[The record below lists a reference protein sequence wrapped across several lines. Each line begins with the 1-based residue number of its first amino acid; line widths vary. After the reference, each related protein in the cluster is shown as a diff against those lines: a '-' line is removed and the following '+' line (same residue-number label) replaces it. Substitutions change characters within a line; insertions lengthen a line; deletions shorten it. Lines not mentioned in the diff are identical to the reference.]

1 MTLLVSSREKA
12 THYCR
17 SGVVRL
23 AKLAPATG
31 KFFPIFAAVLLLG
44 APFGFAQTAS
54 TAASKTEPAAAS
66 PATMNSSNPAAPP
79 TSDPTPPGSK
89 TDANVSRV
97 AAPAASS
104 PSSAAP
110 ASTDVSPE
118 AATGQRATKGTGSSL
133 IPHDLSPY
141 GMFMSADVVVKAVMI
156 GLAFASLVT
165 WTLLLAK
172 TVELFAARRRARDGL
187 DALAGSTTLGEAASR
202 LANRDTIIGRLVDAA
217 IDEGQRSQGLGAEGI
232 KERATALLTRIEAR
246 AGRTMSRGTALLAT
260 IGSTAPFVGLFGT
273 VWGIMNAFIGISKT
287 NTTNLAVVAPGIAE
301 ALLATATGLVAAI
314 PAVIIYNMFAR
325 GITGYRQILGD
336 ASTEVLRLL
345 SRDLDRGVRTPPT
358 RQAAE

>member
-1 MTLLVSSREKA
+1 MTSI
-12 THYCR
+12 
-17 SGVVRL
+17 GL
-23 AKLAPATG
+23 ARTPRCTRKI
-31 KFFPIFAAVLLLG
+31 FPILAGALLLC
-44 APFGFAQTAS
+44 APLAQAQTTG
-54 TAASKTEPAAAS
+54 TAPSLAISPTS
-66 PATMNSSNPAAPP
+66 PATATTPAVPAPGSTSPAATPVS
-79 TSDPTPPGSK
+79 SDVTPGTRATPGS
-89 TDANVSRV
+89 
-97 AAPAASS
+97 
-104 PSSAAP
+104 
-110 ASTDVSPE
+110 
-118 AATGQRATKGTGSSL
+118 GSSL

-141 GMFMSADVVVKAVMI
+141 GMFMNADVVVKAVMI

-172 TVELFAARRRARDGL
+172 AVELLAARRRAQAGL
-187 DALAGSTTLGEAASR
+187 AELARAQTLGEAASR
-202 LANRDTIIGRLVDAA
+202 IAKEDNVVGRLVAGA
-217 IDEGQRSQGLGAEGI
+217 LDEGQRSQGLGAEGV
-232 KERATALLTRIEAR
+232 KERAAALLSRIEAR
-246 AGRTMSRGTALLAT
+246 AGSAISRGTGLLAT

-325 GITGYRQILGD
+325 GITGYRQVLAD

-345 SRDLDRGVRTPPT
+345 SRDLDRGVRAAH